1 MAAETR
7 CLVKSYVPAG
17 SHCPDLS
24 GTGFG
29 DGQGVSGVG
38 RDLRMEREGNADRGA
53 GIECLDV
60 EQASELENALAHAG
74 DANPGLSR

>member
-1 MAAETR
+1 
-7 CLVKSYVPAG
+7 
-17 SHCPDLS
+17 
-24 GTGFG
+24 
-29 DGQGVSGVG
+29 
-38 RDLRMEREGNADRGA
+38 MEREGNADRGA